1 MRRPSILVVEDSDAD
16 YEAIGRALRL
26 AHHDVDVVR
35 AVTTDEALDYL
46 ADSRAMDRL
55 PAIAL
60 LDLNLPGADGRE
72 VLSQVKLTEH
82 LRQLPIVVFSTA
94 SSEEIVADC
103 YRRGAAGYLVKPL
116 DYEAL
121 TKLIASLVDYWL
133 DSVRLPTSK
142 EP

>member
-1 MRRPSILVVEDSDAD
+1 MRRPCVLVVEDSDAD
-16 YEAIGRALRL
+16 YEAIVRAMRL

-35 AVTTDEALDYL
+35 AITSDDALEYL
-46 ADSRAMDRL
+46 ADSRGTERR

-72 VLSQVKLTEH
+72 VLSQVKSTET

-94 SSEEIVADC
+94 SSEEIINDC
-103 YRRGAAGYLVKPL
+103 YRRGASGYLVKPL
-116 DYEAL
+116 DYDAL

-133 DSVRLPTSK
+133 DSVRLPASE